1 MRTFSNV
8 QSIALA
14 LINLSLSYCP
24 LQYHSI
30 AADYNIS
37 MTTVSKIK
45 KGRPSREEMEQNR
58 EAMSEVEAPSVKKLA
73 EFYPLMN
80 KRMLDWVNQAQKRNI
95 RITSAMLQERA
106 KVVAD
111 SIGWTSFRASSG
123 WCVKFLRRNN
133 IKLRTLKR
141 AAQLK
146 STCQQATKWEDRILN
161 PKIGP
166 DGLEVPSDTSD
177 SEAEMDNESLDS
189 DSEDEDAL
197 GKPRTVTLAKARKAW
212 SLLQD
217 WFIAYPPQQDRILQA
232 VFIINKEMMN
242 PALVAAPDN
251 TTASMAGS
259 MTSTMA
265 AALNMSVPTSSGSVE
280 GNAAKAAKNKRAP
293 TSASLPVSSSGGLNT
308 AQGSTFYPI
317 PAPLR

>member
-1 MRTFSNV
+1 
-8 QSIALA
+8 
-14 LINLSLSYCP
+14 
-24 LQYHSI
+24 
-30 AADYNIS
+30 

-45 KGRPSREEMEQNR
+45 KGRPSREEIEQTR
-58 EAMSEVEAPSVKKLA
+58 EAMSEIEAPSVKKLA

-80 KRMLDWVNQAQKRNI
+80 KRMLEWVSQAQKRNV
-95 RITSAMLQERA
+95 RISSAMLQERA

-133 IKLRTLKR
+133 IKLRQLKR
-141 AAQLK
+141 KAQLK
-146 STCQQATKWEDRILN
+146 STCQEGTKWEDRILN
-161 PKIGP
+161 PKVTI
-166 DGLEVPSDTSD
+166 DGMEVAGSDTSD
-177 SEAEMDNESLDS
+177 SEIDQDNESVDS

-197 GKPRTVTLAKARKAW
+197 GRPRTVTLVKARKAW

-251 TTASMAGS
+251 TTAAAASAMAN
-259 MTSTMA
+259 TMA
-265 AALNMSVPTSSGSVE
+265 AALSMSVGSGSDAS
-280 GNAAKAAKNKRAP
+280 GANKAAKKRPP
-293 TSASLPVSSSGGLNT
+293 TTASLPVSSSSSAAPPNNN
-308 AQGSTFYPI
+308 TFYQAI
-317 PAPLR
+317 PASLR